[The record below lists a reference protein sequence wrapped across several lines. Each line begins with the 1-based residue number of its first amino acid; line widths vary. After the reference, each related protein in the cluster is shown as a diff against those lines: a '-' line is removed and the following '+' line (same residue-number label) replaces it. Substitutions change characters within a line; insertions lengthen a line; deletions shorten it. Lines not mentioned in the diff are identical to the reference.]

1 LKKYP
6 KPHTGTLQLSN
17 VFYLKTSSNSQKM
30 KKFILEL
37 HGPIIMLKY
46 PDQPEPFGFMDIENT
61 FIWKVKLIFRERQF
75 YSIKFIKPKSFEEI
89 F

>member
-1 LKKYP
+1 
-6 KPHTGTLQLSN
+6 
-17 VFYLKTSSNSQKM
+17 M
-30 KKFILEL
+30 KKFILDL

-46 PDQPEPFGFMDIENT
+46 PESSEPFGYMDIENT
-61 FIWKVKLIFRERQF
+61 FMRKVKVIFKERQF